1 MKTENTKSQ
10 LFCWRKSSGV
20 TQDEFSRKNTSAAAK
35 KIKKDIRIEKF
46 IIKKVI
52 KHKLISDGDDFQ
64 IMINPTYDLRR

>member
-1 MKTENTKSQ
+1 MNFPGKIHQ
-10 LFCWRKSSGV
+10 QR
-20 TQDEFSRKNTSAAAK
+20 Q

-64 IMINPTYDLRR
+64 IMINPTYDLRW